1 MFFAAE
7 RKKLQNFV
15 KLYKIRWKALIY
27 F

>member
-15 KLYKIRWKALIY
+15 KLYKIRGKVLIY